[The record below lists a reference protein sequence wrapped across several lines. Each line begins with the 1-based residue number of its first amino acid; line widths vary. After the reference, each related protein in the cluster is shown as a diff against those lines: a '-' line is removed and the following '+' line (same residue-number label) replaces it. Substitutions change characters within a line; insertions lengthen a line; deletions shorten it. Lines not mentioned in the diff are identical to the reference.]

1 MDQTLLEVRVTKKT
15 LEADDIA
22 SFELKNCDGSSL
34 PHFSAGSHVDV
45 NMANGLVRQYSLCNV
60 PGETD
65 RYLIAVL
72 RDPNTRGG
80 SAFMH
85 DRVQQGD
92 TLTISQPRNLFA
104 LARDARSEEHTSEL
118 QSLMRISYAVFC
130 LKKKKTKKT
139 NISNLY
145 VIVYIYQNT
154 HIL

>member
-72 RDPNTRGG
+72 RDPKNRGG
-80 SAFMH
+80 SAFLH
-85 DRVQQGD
+85 APSQPGA
-92 TLTISQPRNLFA
+92 TLTITHPR
-104 LARDARSEEHTSEL
+104 
-118 QSLMRISYAVFC
+118 
-130 LKKKKTKKT
+130 
-139 NISNLY
+139 
-145 VIVYIYQNT
+145 
-154 HIL
+154 

>member
-1 MDQTLLEVRVTKKT
+1 MNRPPTENYTNCITLSLPDAFPILTKKT
-15 LEADDIA
+15 LGADYIS

-45 NMANGLVRQYSLCNV
+45 NMANGLGRQYSLCNV

-104 LARDARSEEHTSEL
+104 LARDARRSILFAGGIGVTPILAMAERLAQIDAPFEL
-118 QSLMRISYAVFC
+118 HY
-130 LKKKKTKKT
+130 
-139 NISNLY
+139 
-145 VIVYIYQNT
+145 
-154 HIL
+154 

>member
-1 MDQTLLEVRVTKKT
+1 MGQKIVKVKVTKKI
-15 LEADDIA
+15 LESDSIA
-22 SFELKNCDGSSL
+22 SFGLNNFDGSSW

-45 NMANGLVRQYSLCNV
+45 NMANGLVRQYSLCNM

-104 LARDARSEEHTSEL
+104 LARDARRS
-118 QSLMRISYAVFC
+118 
-130 LKKKKTKKT
+130 
-139 NISNLY
+139 
-145 VIVYIYQNT
+145 
-154 HIL
+154 ILFAGGIGVTPILAMAE

>member
-1 MDQTLLEVRVTKKT
+1 MNNVYVLCLCFFLLFFFSSRRRHTRCALVTGVQTCALPIYPGRAWISYMDQTRLEVRVTKKT

-34 PHFSAGSHVDV
+34 PHFRAGSHVDV

-80 SAFMH
+80 
-85 DRVQQGD
+85 
-92 TLTISQPRNLFA
+92 
-104 LARDARSEEHTSEL
+104 
-118 QSLMRISYAVFC
+118 
-130 LKKKKTKKT
+130 
-139 NISNLY
+139 
-145 VIVYIYQNT
+145 
-154 HIL
+154 

>member
-1 MDQTLLEVRVTKKT
+1 MRISDWSSDVCSSD

-22 SFELKNCDGSSL
+22 SFELKNCNGSSL

-45 NMANGLVRQYSLCNV
+45 NMSNGLVRQYSLCNV
-60 PGETD
+60 PGERD

-92 TLTISQPRNLFA
+92 NISISQPRNLFE
-104 LARDARSEEHTSEL
+104 LERDEIGRAH
-118 QSLMRISYAVFC
+118 V
-130 LKKKKTKKT
+130 
-139 NISNLY
+139 
-145 VIVYIYQNT
+145 
-154 HIL
+154 

>member
-1 MDQTLLEVRVTKKT
+1 MRISDWSSDVCSSDLKATTAPSASDAVHALNASSGRAETIQQRSNPGRAWISYMDQTLLEVRVTKKT

-85 DRVQQGD
+85 D
-92 TLTISQPRNLFA
+92 
-104 LARDARSEEHTSEL
+104 
-118 QSLMRISYAVFC
+118 
-130 LKKKKTKKT
+130 
-139 NISNLY
+139 
-145 VIVYIYQNT
+145 
-154 HIL
+154 